1 LTQTWLA
8 ARIGVAYVRAGDL
21 GKAQGMLHVVSEHA
35 DIKNPLQNA
44 DLYWLEGEIELAT
57 GNTEKALILLN
68 KADQSLNLPLYV
80 ESLARASERAGKNDE
95 AIQEYE
101 TLMKM
106 TNALGWEPQQ
116 QWLEGHVALARLYA
130 ARGDKQQAAATLG
143 QFLQIWKDADPDLPL
158 LRTARRLESDL
169 KH

>member
-1 LTQTWLA
+1 LL
-8 ARIGVAYVRAGDL
+8 ARIGVAYVHAGDPGL
-21 GKAQGMLHVVSEHA
+21 GQAMLHFVKEHA
-35 DIKNPLQNA
+35 DTKDPQQSA
-44 DLYWLEGEIELAT
+44 DVHWLEGEFELAL
-57 GNTEKALILLN
+57 GHSEKALTLLKQAN
-68 KADQSLNLPLYV
+68 QSLKLPLYV

-106 TNALGWEPQQ
+106 TNALGWEAQQ

-130 ARGDKQQAAATLG
+130 AHGDKQQAAATLG